1 MDQTLRAFDEGQ
13 MVAEA
18 AFKQHADAVVTANI
32 GGRDQ
37 GDIFTRAH
45 VAQLIRLCQYEEPS
59 GYRGFD
65 LRKFLAEILD
75 KDIVKPSSD
84 LHPFLPD
91 HFESFIELRQGLLG
105 HETPGFQGLLY
116 FRIFGQFASS
126 L

>member
-1 MDQTLRAFDEGQ
+1 

-18 AFKQHADAVVTANI
+18 AFKQHPDAMVTGNI

-37 GDIFTRAH
+37 RDVFPRAH

-59 GYRGFD
+59 GHRGFD
-65 LRKFLAEILD
+65 LGKFLAEILD
-75 KDIVKPSSD
+75 KDIVKPSRD
-84 LHPFLPD
+84 LHAFLAD
-91 HFESFIELRQGLLG
+91 HFESLIQLRQGLLG
-105 HETPGFQGLLY
+105 HVSAGLEGVQY